1 MGVLPTTE
9 HVEIAQAYVFEPFV
23 GAGEHV
29 GIKFIHIF
37 GYRIR
42 RKRFADHILHF
53 GKTLRIAVGRRR
65 GRKYEPAHSGV
76 AGGNEHV
83 QKAADVDFVRGD
95 GVLDRTGNR
104 SQSRFMQY
112 VFDPV
117 HGLTAI
123 LKLADV
129 ADDQFETVGI
139 AFDQRNEIFH
149 VPCGE
154 IVQANH
160 LVAPLQQCFAQV
172 GADETGSAGN

>member
-1 MGVLPTTE
+1 
-9 HVEIAQAYVFEPFV
+9 
-23 GAGEHV
+23 
-29 GIKFIHIF
+29 
-37 GYRIR
+37 
-42 RKRFADHILHF
+42 
-53 GKTLRIAVGRRR
+53 
-65 GRKYEPAHSGV
+65 
-76 AGGNEHV
+76 
-83 QKAADVDFVRGD
+83 
-95 GVLDRTGNR
+95 
-104 SQSRFMQY
+104 MQY

-154 IVQANH
+154 IIQANH

-172 GADETGSAGN
+172 GADETGSAGNEYLFFHDCIKCLKRIKKEPFQEILWICEDGRSADVCNAICCCTSY